1 MPLLMADDKKSI
13 LIADDDDLLRQ
24 SIREILES
32 ANYLVDEA
40 CNGNEALQALRKR
53 TYDLFITDIIMPEKE
68 GIETIFEARD
78 LYPDLPIVSMS
89 GGGRIDAFDHLNMAS
104 GIKIHATLQKPFQ
117 FKELLNLVQE
127 AFT

>member
-1 MPLLMADDKKSI
+1 MADEKKSI

-32 ANYLVDEA
+32 SNYLVDEA
-40 CNGNEALQALRKR
+40 CNGNEALEALRKR

-78 LYPDLPIVSMS
+78 LYPDLPIVAM
-89 GGGRIDAFDHLNMAS
+89 
-104 GIKIHATLQKPFQ
+104 
-117 FKELLNLVQE
+117 
-127 AFT
+127 